1 MNKTL
6 FLSAVLFL
14 AVPLFAGTV
23 KEVKGDV
30 DLLIGG
36 KWQKA
41 SVGMD
46 VGNNTKIMTGMD
58 SSVRIDNTTGHFIV
72 KELSMVTYSEKVT
85 DKEIDQKVSI
95 DVGKVRV
102 RFAKAKSIKSSFK
115 VQTPK
120 GTASVRGTEEEV
132 GYYPLMGMSV
142 DVILGLIEIADNNGN
157 GSQFGQGEN
166 GGVGQNGE
174 LYGNSDLNQ
183 QFSDL
188 LQQFS
193 DDDTQNGL
201 LEDALND
208 FFNDLFGALNEPERL

>member
-1 MNKTL
+1 MKKIL

-58 SSVRIDNTTGHFIV
+58 SSIRIDNTTGHFIV

-193 DDDTQNGL
+193 DDDTQNDL
-201 LEDALND
+201 LEDALDD